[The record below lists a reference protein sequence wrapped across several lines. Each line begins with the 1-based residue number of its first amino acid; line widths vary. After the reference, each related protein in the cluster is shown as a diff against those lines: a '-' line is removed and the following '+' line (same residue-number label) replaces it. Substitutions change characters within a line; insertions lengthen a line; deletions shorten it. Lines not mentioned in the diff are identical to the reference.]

1 MLETQ
6 EIEKYY
12 SELQQDINA
21 LLISEEQ
28 GATPEQIFTEQAL
41 ILLDEAGET
50 ENFRVCYDER
60 TSRRGIEH
68 KINGYALY
76 ENYETLDL
84 FITIY
89 NPGMTIS
96 TLQKSDIEKAV
107 SRAIRFLE
115 NAKQKGY
122 VDQVAESSE
131 IFDIANT
138 LAKSPD
144 VQEYL
149 SRVNIFILTNGEVR
163 SNLVLKKSSPD
174 YKLILRIID
183 IHYLYNLSDKSR
195 IPIEIDFT
203 EFGVP
208 LPCITTNV
216 ELEGYQSYLA
226 IIPGAILATIY
237 ERYGSRL
244 LEQNV
249 RSFLQ
254 FSGKI
259 NRGIRETIR
268 MRPHMFL
275 AFNNG
280 IAATAEEV
288 KFVPLDNSEGYAISH
303 IKDFQIVN
311 GGQTIAAI
319 YHTWKKY
326 RTNISEV
333 YVQLKLTTIKDKEST
348 GEIVAKIAEYANTQ
362 NRISASDLS
371 SNNQSLVKLEMISRS
386 IWAPPKDGQSSQTRW
401 FFERARGQFKNERLR
416 QGFTPSKR
424 KAFDLKNPRKQVFTK
439 ELLAKYINCYQEI
452 RRNNRAVIGPHIVVR
467 GSQKNYAQFFTHNLY
482 DEPDE
487 IYFQDSIAKAILF
500 QTAEFVYGIQP
511 NSIGDLRYIT
521 VPYSIAWLSYK
532 LENRL
537 DLYKIWRDQKLDAI
551 FEDVLRQTMI
561 RVEDLIKDNA
571 PGSLYGEWAKKE
583 ECWSFIRKE
592 DFYIDLS
599 KIKHY
604 VTDPNEI
611 NGRSNIDVNQQTR
624 ARLLEEIESLGA
636 DNWKKIYL
644 WCRDS
649 GQISQF
655 LTDMAHTV
663 GRKTKDK
670 ITLSSREIYASH
682 LLLEEIASKSSLL
695 QSIYEDTEYE
705 DTDD

>member
-12 SELQQDINA
+12 SELQEDINA
-21 LLISEEQ
+21 ILVSEEQ
-28 GATPEQIFTEQAL
+28 GATPEQIFTEHAL
-41 ILLDEAGET
+41 TLLDEAGET

-89 NPGMTIS
+89 NPGPTIS
-96 TLQKSDIEKAV
+96 TVQKSDIEKAV
-107 SRAIRFLE
+107 SRAIKFFE
-115 NAKQKGY
+115 NAKEKGY
-122 VDQVAESSE
+122 FDQVAESSE

-149 SRVNIFILTNGEVR
+149 SRVNIFVLTNGEVK
-163 SNLVLKKSSPD
+163 SNLVLKRSSPD

-195 IPIEIDFT
+195 IPIEIDFA

-259 NRGIRETIR
+259 NRGIRDTIR
-268 MRPHMFL
+268 MNPHMFL

-288 KFVPLDNSEGYAISH
+288 TFVPLGNGEGYAISH

-311 GGQTIAAI
+311 GGQTTAAI

-326 RTNISEV
+326 RANISQV
-333 YVQLKLTTIKDKEST
+333 YVQLKLTTIKNKEST

-401 FFERARGQFKNERLR
+401 FFERGRGQFRNERLR
-416 QGFTPSKR
+416 QGFTPAKR
-424 KAFDLKNPRKQVFTK
+424 KAFDLRNPRRQVLTK

-467 GSQKNYAQFFTHNLY
+467 GSQKNYAQFFTHNLCE
-482 DEPDE
+482 EPDE
-487 IYFQDSIAKAILF
+487 IYFQDSVAKAILF
-500 QTAEFVYGIQP
+500 QTAESLYGIQP

-532 LENRL
+532 LENKL
-537 DLYKIWRDQKLDAI
+537 DLYKIWRGQKLDAI
-551 FEDVLRQTMI
+551 FEDVLRQTMM
-561 RVEDLIKDNA
+561 RVEGFIKDNA

-583 ECWSFIRKE
+583 ECWTFIRKE
-592 DFYIDLS
+592 DFRVDLS
-599 KIKHY
+599 KIEHY

-611 NGRSNIDVNQQTR
+611 NERRNIDINPQIKAQF
-624 ARLLEEIESLGA
+624 LQEIESLGA
-636 DNWKKIYL
+636 DNWKRIYL

-649 GQISQF
+649 EQISQF
-655 LTDMAHTV
+655 STDMAHTI
-663 GRKTKDK
+663 GRKLRDK

-682 LLLEEIASKSSLL
+682 LLLEEIASKTSLL

-705 DTDD
+705 GTDD